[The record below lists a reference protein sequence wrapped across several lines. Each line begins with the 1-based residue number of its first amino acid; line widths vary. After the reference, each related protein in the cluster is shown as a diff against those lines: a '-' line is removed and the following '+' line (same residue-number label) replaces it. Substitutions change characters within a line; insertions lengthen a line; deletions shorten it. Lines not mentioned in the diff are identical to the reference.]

1 MEEITLKQLNIDTD
15 LFLTKIKTDLRQGV
29 QIDSSNKEHTQL
41 TKVWTDSE
49 GWQFVII
56 GLSKTKDIE
65 TLSAIEIQ
73 STGQS
78 KMFLRMKVKLT
89 KDGLIIK
96 FQKLG
101 QAFAQTEKVSPQE
114 ASEFIDAYIVSTFNR
129 TLTSELFNE
138 LAHDKNYFNWLSY

>member
-1 MEEITLKQLNIDTD
+1 MDQITLKQLNIDAD
-15 LFLTKIKTDLRQGV
+15 LFLNKIKADLRQGV
-29 QIDSSNKEHTQL
+29 QIDSSNLENTQL

-56 GLSKTKDIE
+56 GLSKTKDID
-65 TLSAIEIQ
+65 TLAAVEIQ

-78 KMFLRMKVKLT
+78 KMFLRMKVKFEKDELT
-89 KDGLIIK
+89 PK

-101 QAFAQTEKVSPQE
+101 QAFAQTEEVSQQE
-114 ASEFIDAYIVSTFNR
+114 ASEFIDAYVVSTFNR

>member
-29 QIDSSNKEHTQL
+29 QIDSSNQEHTQL

-56 GLSKTKDIE
+56 GLSETKDIE
-65 TLSAIEIQ
+65 TLSAVEIQ
-73 STGQS
+73 STGES
-78 KMFLRMKVKLT
+78 KMFLRMKVKLKKGELVT
-89 KDGLIIK
+89 K

-101 QAFAQTEKVSPQE
+101 QAFAQTEKVSAQE
-114 ASEFIDAYIVSTFNR
+114 ASEFIDAYIISTFNR
-129 TLTSELFNE
+129 TLTSELFDE
-138 LAHDKNYFNWLSY
+138 LAHDKNYFSWLSY